1 MTDRLEKA
9 GYVRRKRD
17 PTDRRLI
24 YIKPLLDKAMIK
36 MGRRQD
42 QMKETVFEGLENA
55 PKAFIALFN
64 GENFGKTLLKIG
76 HD

>member
-42 QMKETVFEGLENA
+42 QMEGNS
-55 PKAFIALFN
+55 F
-64 GENFGKTLLKIG
+64 
-76 HD
+76 